1 MAARTRRESRRVK
14 PIRFVPPPPGAD
26 LAEIARASRYE
37 GRAYHRTIRTDAG
50 HPIYRPGKSKCP
62 EELQGDP
69 VRVTQ
74 WLRAAI
80 LAGRFGAFEGGF
92 PSRVWH
98 REGDIVF
105 EARQGTPGSGVYHG
119 FPLSGARRIKGL

>member
-1 MAARTRRESRRVK
+1 MKRIK
-14 PIRFVPPPPGAD
+14 IVPPPPGTD
-26 LAEIARASRYE
+26 LKAVARASRYE

-50 HPIYRPGKSKCP
+50 LPAYLPGKSKCP
-62 EELQGDP
+62 EDLQRDP
-69 VRVTQ
+69 ARVTQ

-80 LAGRFGAFEGGF
+80 VSARVGVFDGGF

-119 FPLSGARRIKGL
+119 FPLSGARGIKEL